1 MNTELRKNVK
11 NEFEKD
17 FFMFMNNAAFGK
29 TMENVR
35 KYRDTNLVANEA
47 RRNYLV
53 SEPKNHTFFFKKLI
67 SHRNKKNTPQI
78 FINKPV
84 ILVLT
89 ISEMSEI
96 IVHEFW

>member
-53 SEPKNHTFFFKKLI
+53 SEPKNHFF
-67 SHRNKKNTPQI
+67 SKN
-78 FINKPV
+78 
-84 ILVLT
+84 
-89 ISEMSEI
+89 
-96 IVHEFW
+96 

>member
-1 MNTELRKNVK
+1 MNTELRKKVK

-17 FFMFMNNAAFGK
+17 FFMFMNNAAFRK

-35 KYRDTNLVANEA
+35 KCRDTNLVANEA

-53 SEPKNHTFFFKKLI
+53 SEPKNHAFFFKKLI
-67 SHRNKKNTPQI
+67 SHRNKKNTSQI

-84 ILVLT
+84 TLVLS

-96 IVHEFW
+96 IVNEFW